1 MRERIKTMKKQYSK
15 WLNVL
20 AIASYAAAVFMITEK
35 NYWIGIVFIGLGASL
50 MAVGAKKNS

>member
-1 MRERIKTMKKQYSK
+1 MKKQYSK

-35 NYWIGIVFIGLGASL
+35 NYWIGIVFIALGASL

>member
-1 MRERIKTMKKQYSK
+1 MKKQYSK

-35 NYWIGIVFIGLGASL
+35 NYWIGIVFVGLGASL